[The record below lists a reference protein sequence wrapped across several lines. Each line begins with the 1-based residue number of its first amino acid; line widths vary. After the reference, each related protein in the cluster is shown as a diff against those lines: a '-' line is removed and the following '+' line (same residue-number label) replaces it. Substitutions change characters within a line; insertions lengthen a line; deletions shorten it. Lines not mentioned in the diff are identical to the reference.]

1 MAADQPRVAMVCG
14 TTAADRDGVADYVHH
29 LLPAL
34 TDAGVAAD
42 LAPVS
47 LHPGQG
53 PGRRWDELRAL
64 RHRLARWAPDVVHLQ
79 FAPSA
84 YGFSRLSGLLPL
96 VVPRGVPLV
105 TTLHEYGSWDP
116 PAVLPRALWRLAE
129 ARGWWCR
136 ETGRLVPRSRA
147 LLTTNAGHASV
158 VARRWG
164 LAPHVVPLAANVAV
178 GRPEGD
184 PRVRVRAGLGLRAD
198 APLIVFFGFVHPV
211 KGLRYLIDALPPL
224 RAAHPGLHLCVAGG
238 FVSCALPEPEA
249 RAFHD
254 ELVELTQRRG
264 VGDAVTFTGYQP
276 EERVSDLLRAADAA
290 IFPFTGG
297 ATTKS
302 GAVLAAMSHGTP
314 TVVTGADPPD
324 PDLVDGETTV
334 VAPSTR
340 SAGALREAVHRVLAD
355 PDLRRRVADRARQVV
370 GRRDWPVIAAEHHS
384 VYRAVLRE
392 WS

>member
-1 MAADQPRVAMVCG
+1 MAANQPKVAVVCG
-14 TTAADRDGVADYVHH
+14 ATAADRDGVADYVRH

-34 TDAGVAAD
+34 SDMGLTAD

-53 PGRRWDELRAL
+53 ATRRWGELRAL
-64 RHRLARWAPDVVHLQ
+64 RRQLVRWAPDVVHLQ

-96 VVPRGVPLV
+96 ALPSGVPLV

-116 PAVLPRALWRLAE
+116 PGGLPRGVWRLAE

-136 ETGRLVPRSRA
+136 ETGRVVPTSRA
-147 LLTTNAGHASV
+147 LLTTNPGHAGV
-158 VARRWG
+158 VTRRWG
-164 LAPHVVPLAANVAV
+164 VVPHVVPLAANVA
-178 GRPEGD
+178 GGGADGD
-184 PRVRVRAGLGLRAD
+184 PGPRVRAELGLRAD
-198 APLIVFFGFVHPV
+198 APLLVFFGFVHPV

-254 ELVELTQRRG
+254 ELRGLTHRRG
-264 VGDAVTFTGYQP
+264 VADAVTFTGYQP
-276 EERVSDLLRAADAA
+276 EDRVSDLLRAADAA
-290 IFPFTGG
+290 VFPFTGG
-297 ATTKS
+297 TTTKS

-324 PDLVDGETTV
+324 PELVDGQTTV
-334 VAPSTR
+334 VASATR
-340 SAGALREAVHRVLAD
+340 SAEALREAVHRVLAD
-355 PDLRRRVADRARQVV
+355 PALRRRVAERARQLV
-370 GRRDWPVIAAEHHS
+370 GRRTWPAIAAEHDR
-384 VYRAVLRE
+384 VYRAVLRAAP
-392 WS
+392 